1 MRIRIQLPKMI
12 ATLLVRQRRTFSRG
26 KDKGAVCVNL
36 KRICLK
42 TIDRTDLELSVWQNA
57 KNDGSEMD
65 LTGITTKQKVQLAKV
80 QPNAKSFNNICGM

>member
-12 ATLLVRQRRTFSRG
+12 ATLLVRQRRTLSRG
-26 KDKGAVCVNL
+26 KDKGVVCVNL

-42 TIDRTDLELSVWQNA
+42 IIDRTDLELRQTA

-65 LTGITTKQKVQLAKV
+65 LMRIITMQKVHLPKV
-80 QPNAKSFNNICGM
+80 QP